1 MAAKPKPPPR
11 DKPKAPPTVSTVKL
25 SDLLRI
31 TPRRCNQL
39 AEEGI
44 LVKVGRGRWKLL
56 ESLLGRIRDLEAQVS
71 GSATGELR
79 EFQTRLTKAKAE
91 LAEGEA
97 ARAAAELVPLD
108 EVEKTWATIVSRI
121 RQQFSSHAGK
131 AATVAHDEE
140 TIPAARDKIQSL
152 VDEALE
158 ELADSPIY
166 IKRDYSDRSDPANRN
181 QRSAM
186 RGTSKTAAEADG

>member
-1 MAAKPKPPPR
+1 MAAKPKG
-11 DKPKAPPTVSTVKL
+11 PPTVSTVKL

-44 LVKVGRGRWKLL
+44 LVKVGRGRFKLL

-71 GSATGELR
+71 GSGTGELR

-97 ARAAAELVPLD
+97 ARAAAELVPLE

-121 RQQFSSHAGK
+121 RQQFSSLAGK
-131 AATVAHDEE
+131 AATRCHDEE
-140 TIPAARDKIQSL
+140 TIQKKTVVIQNLIS
-152 VDEALE
+152 ESLE

-166 IKRDYSDRSDPANRN
+166 SRRDPSDPRDRPAKPG
-181 QRSAM
+181 A
-186 RGTSKTAAEADG
+186 SKAAAEADD